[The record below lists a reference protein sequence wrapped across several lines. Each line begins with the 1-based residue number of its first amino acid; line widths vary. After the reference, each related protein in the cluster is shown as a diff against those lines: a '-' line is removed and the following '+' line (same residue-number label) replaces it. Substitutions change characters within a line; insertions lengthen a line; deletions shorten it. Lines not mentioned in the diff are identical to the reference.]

1 MKEKCPKDGDKGWDD
16 VAAASVFSCS
26 FKFEL
31 DLVPFPI
38 PQVGKLRPG
47 VEVER
52 NVHVWVGPQGLAG
65 QELTG
70 FGCSLFE
77 QRPLSKCRGRKAVCQ
92 PLRAWGQPD

>member
-1 MKEKCPKDGDKGWDD
+1 MGIRVGMTWLLLLCS
-16 VAAASVFSCS
+16 VAVSR
-26 FKFEL
+26 FEL
-31 DLVPFPI
+31 YLVPFPI

-52 NVHVWVGPQGLAG
+52 NVHIWVGPQGLAG

>member
-1 MKEKCPKDGDKGWDD
+1 MTWLLLLSS
-16 VAAASVFSCS
+16 VAVS
-26 FKFEL
+26 KFEL

-47 VEVER
+47 VAVER

-77 QRPLSKCRGRKAVCQ
+77 QRPFCQ
-92 PLRAWGQPD
+92 SVEAEMQCVSH

>member
-1 MKEKCPKDGDKGWDD
+1 MGIRIGKRWRLLLCS
-16 VAAASVFSCS
+16 VAVSR
-26 FKFEL
+26 FEL
-31 DLVPFPI
+31 DLDPFRI

-70 FGCSLFE
+70 FGCSLLE